1 MKGSFN
7 YKMFMLY
14 FVVAAGLLMI
24 TKSWLMSLGIFL
36 LIILIDRMI
45 VVYENKKRL
54 TDHNNA
60 DDSNKK

>member
-7 YKMFMLY
+7 YKMFILY

-45 VVYENKKRL
+45 VVYENKRRL
-54 TDHNNA
+54 TDNA
-60 DDSNKK
+60 DDNTKG